1 MSQNIYRLRL
11 GTTVTVNEFEWIWKT
26 ENNDDKRWWGDG
38 AFSDGG
44 KVDRW
49 WETGGKG
56 LERNVPTS
64 YNIVKR

>member
-26 ENNDDKRWWGDG
+26 ENNDDKRWWGG
-38 AFSDGG
+38 AFSDGR

-56 LERNVPTS
+56 LERSVPMS
-64 YNIVKR
+64 YNIVKG